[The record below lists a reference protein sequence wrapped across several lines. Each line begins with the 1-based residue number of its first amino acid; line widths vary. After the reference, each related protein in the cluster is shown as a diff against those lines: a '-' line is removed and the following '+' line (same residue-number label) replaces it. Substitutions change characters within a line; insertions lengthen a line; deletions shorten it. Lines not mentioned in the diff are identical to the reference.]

1 MTAQEGG
8 LRIAGCVAC
17 RIGPLRLQAQSMAE
31 GLVLA
36 ESVDQAGAL
45 ADFADFDGGTPSLN
59 LEVEYGASL
68 SRPGGNP
75 VFVHRTGWEVFLD
88 KEGVTAVKAIP
99 FGSERVLRRV
109 EFGLGG
115 GRGRLWVSAEDDRP
129 RCPFAYTFSEVAVLL
144 LTRVGRTLLVHS
156 ACVEYGGRAWL
167 FAGRSGAGKSTLAGL
182 WEASGRGRVLGDES
196 HLVWR
201 DETGRIRVC
210 GTPWPGSS
218 GLYANRSALLG
229 GICFLEHG
237 PENELDVL
245 SGGDTLT
252 GLLSHAFLP
261 SWDAE
266 SLSGVLDVAQQA
278 VESVPCARFAFVP
291 EDSAVAFL
299 QDWMEREGTESGK
312 SDPGGKRGPSDSFGF
327 DGTQ

>member
-1 MTAQEGG
+1 MTAQEEG
-8 LRIAGCVAC
+8 LRVAGRVAC
-17 RIGPLRLQAQSMAE
+17 RIGPLRLQAHSASE

-36 ESVDQAGAL
+36 ESFDQTGAL
-45 ADFADFDGGTPSLN
+45 ADFDDSDEGTPSLD
-59 LEVEYGASL
+59 LEVKGAVAL
-68 SRPGGNP
+68 SRPEGNP
-75 VFVHRTGWEVFLD
+75 VFVHRTGWEVFLE
-88 KEGVTAVKAIP
+88 KGGATAVKAIP
-99 FGSERVLRRV
+99 FGSERVLRRA
-109 EFGLGG
+109 EFGLSGG
-115 GRGRLWVSAEDDRP
+115 LGRLWVSAEDDRP

-182 WEASGRGRVLGDES
+182 WQASGRGRVLGDES
-196 HLVWR
+196 HLMWR

-229 GICFLEHG
+229 GIFFLEHG
-237 PENELDVL
+237 LENEREVL

-278 VESVPCARFAFVP
+278 VESVPCARFAFLP
-291 EDSAVAFL
+291 DTSAVAAL
-299 QDWMEREGTESGK
+299 QEWMDR
-312 SDPGGKRGPSDSFGF
+312 GGVEIEKNGGSRIVGVVDSFGKS
-327 DGTQ
+327 GTQ